1 MTDSHDQDWE
11 RVSITMTQHDTADA
25 TARAAQSVAA
35 TQATRAT
42 PIMATTT
49 PGVLI
54 AKAVKTTIV
63 LQPADVLAIP
73 VRDGQSHVQV
83 TIRSAARTLR
93 AQLNAKGV
101 RRAQAAIREG
111 GLDGVAVV
119 LQAKLTAGDLLEE
132 AGLSAQPKGP
142 RP

>member
-1 MTDSHDQDWE
+1 MTDASDQDWE
-11 RVSITMTQHDTADA
+11 RVSIKMTQHDTAEAAA
-25 TARAAQSVAA
+25 TAAQSAAA
-35 TQATRAT
+35 TKSTRPAPVT
-42 PIMATTT
+42 TATT
-49 PGVLI
+49 PGELTARTLKITV
-54 AKAVKTTIV
+54 V

-83 TIRSAARTLR
+83 TIRGHARTLR

-101 RRAQAAIREG
+101 RRAQAAIREA